1 MIKNRMTGLFALA
14 CGMLACV
21 GVASAQMTLPP
32 PAEPVTPPEY
42 VPAPAPAP
50 EPIRIQP
57 QPVEARPVAQ
67 PLPNLPWKQWEVDA
81 KGMALPLDEPLDYA
95 AFARNPMVDDVTR
108 DGVRGYLKE
117 RREAYEKLV
126 IEHVDLMRQLEDG
139 LLEKV
144 DTRSRDTMSPAIM
157 AVRPIAPPQGP
168 KSLGDEMRAR
178 GLLTPQ
184 QAEFQ
189 SKIKNEY
196 LKRTVELP
204 PADAPA
210 EVKTEHNLKSMLAIY
225 KRNFDEPRMVYR
237 EMLMEVELGMA
248 NGKVT
253 GSFEGKAAELVSR
266 AKESSRGLVVLE
278 TMKQLFSEIPVEQRQ
293 DLLRQAVKA
302 RGQ

>member
-1 MIKNRMTGLFALA
+1 MTKNRVSGLFALA
-14 CGMLACV
+14 FGMLALA
-21 GVASAQMTLPP
+21 GVATGQMTLPP

-42 VPAPAPAP
+42 VPAPPPPP

-67 PLPNLPWKQWEVDA
+67 PLPNLPWKAWEVDA
-81 KGMALPLDEPLDYA
+81 QGMALPLSEPLDYA
-95 AFARNPMVDDVTR
+95 AFNRNPMVDDLTR
-108 DGVRGYLKE
+108 DRVRDYLKE
-117 RREAYEKLV
+117 RKATYERLV
-126 IEHVDLMRQLEDG
+126 IEHVDLMGQLEDG

-196 LKRTVELP
+196 LKRAVELP

-225 KRNFDEPRMVYR
+225 KRNFDEPRMVFR
-237 EMLMEVELGMA
+237 DLLIEAGALL
-248 NGKVT
+248 T
-253 GSFEGKAAELVSR
+253 SGKASLKLDGAAAKLMDGLKSASGPGGTLEAMKKLFAEMS
-266 AKESSRGLVVLE
+266 
-278 TMKQLFSEIPVEQRQ
+278 VEQRQ
-293 DLLRQAVKA
+293 DLLRQTIAA
-302 RGQ
+302 RK

>member
-1 MIKNRMTGLFALA
+1 MTKNRVSGLFALA
-14 CGMLACV
+14 FGMLALA
-21 GVASAQMTLPP
+21 GVATGQMTLPP

-42 VPAPAPAP
+42 VPAPPPPP

-67 PLPNLPWKQWEVDA
+67 PLPNLPWKAWEVDA
-81 KGMALPLDEPLDYA
+81 QGMAVPLSEPLDYA
-95 AFARNPMVDDVTR
+95 AFNRNPMVDDLTR
-108 DGVRGYLKE
+108 DRVRDYLKE
-117 RREAYEKLV
+117 RKATYERLV
-126 IEHVDLMRQLEDG
+126 IEHVDLMGQLEDG

-196 LKRTVELP
+196 LKRAVELP

-237 EMLMEVELGMA
+237 DLLIEAGALLA
-248 NGKVT
+248 
-253 GSFEGKAAELVSR
+253 SGKASLKLDGAAAKLMDGLKSASGPGGTLEAMKKLFAEMS
-266 AKESSRGLVVLE
+266 
-278 TMKQLFSEIPVEQRQ
+278 VEQRQ
-293 DLLRQAVKA
+293 DLLRQTIAA
-302 RGQ
+302 RK